1 MVQPAAY
8 APRMTRHYNL
18 LIALV
23 AVSRV
28 AMAQDPTPGI
38 DLPTDARSPMVAQ
51 HGGFIGVPVVR
62 STPQLGLGLG
72 AVGAFLFGIDS
83 ASPKS
88 VVGAGGVYSDTQS
101 WLFAVGSRV
110 FWNAG
115 ARDGAIGAA
124 FFGLRY
130 DFFGVGFDEGNAG
143 QSVPISQNGDAQM
156 IELLGRLIGRFY
168 AGPRYLHRGVTTSLR
183 ETDGSAELNQLAQ
196 QNNDYNIS
204 ALGVETS
211 YDTRNE
217 QNSPT
222 NGTLAEV
229 QAMFARG
236 WLGTDDQF
244 NWYRGWIN
252 QYVALSG
259 HDAVLALRLT
269 GCSVGA
275 GAPVWELCL
284 YGVQSDLRGYAGGRY
299 RDKTMF
305 STQAEFRLPVYDRF
319 GVVAF
324 GGLGA
329 VAPSFS
335 AVAMDQ
341 LLPAG
346 GVGVR
351 YLVFEAYRVKVGAD
365 VAWGRNGAAFYLR
378 LGEAY

>member
-1 MVQPAAY
+1 
-8 APRMTRHYNL
+8 MTRHYNL

-38 DLPTDARSPMVAQ
+38 DLPTDARSPAVAQ
-51 HGGFIGVPVVR
+51 HGGFIGVPVIR
-62 STPQLGLGLG
+62 STPQLGFGIG

-88 VVGAGGVYSDTQS
+88 SVGAGGVYSDTQS

-110 FWNAG
+110 YWHGG

-130 DFFGVGFDEGNAG
+130 DFFGVGFDDGNAG

-168 AGPRYLHRGVTTSLR
+168 VGPRYLHRGVTTSLR
-183 ETDGSAELNQLAQ
+183 ETNGPADLNQLAQ
-196 QNNDYNIS
+196 QNNNYNIS
-204 ALGVETS
+204 ALGIETS

-217 QNSPT
+217 QNEPT
-222 NGTLAEV
+222 TGTLSEV

-236 WLGTDDQF
+236 WLGTDDQY

-252 QYVALSG
+252 QYVALSS

-335 AVAMDQ
+335 AVAMDR

-346 GVGVR
+346 GAGLR
-351 YLVFEAYRVKVGAD
+351 YLVFVAYRVRIGAD
-365 VAWGRNGAAFYLR
+365 VAWGRNGATFYLR